1 MQLGWVF
8 LGVPRARPQVPLAQ
22 EAHST
27 STGASRLVTA
37 MEAVLAWGVLGLL
50 ELEWRRQ
57 GGVTVGK
64 KRDEAASEALAHG
77 HFIPK
82 LSAHK

>member
-8 LGVPRARPQVPLAQ
+8 LDVPRARPQVPLAQ

-27 STGASRLVTA
+27 STGASRLVSA
-37 MEAVLAWGVLGLL
+37 MGAVLAWGGLGLL

-57 GGVTVGK
+57 GGVTVG
-64 KRDEAASEALAHG
+64 DEAASEALAHG